1 MIDSWR
7 DTSKPIEEMNYTEAI
22 ANAHRAFAAMSIP
35 DNIQEIFSS
44 PFINEP
50 LQADSSSFRILLHCL
65 KLFIETHGHG
75 VLCPLKGSI
84 PDMTSTSE
92 HYVNLQQVWNIN
104 LSFSRTSDLFEKIN

>member
-1 MIDSWR
+1 
-7 DTSKPIEEMNYTEAI
+7 MNYTEAI
-22 ANAHRAFAAMSIP
+22 ANAHRAFAPVSIP

-44 PFINEP
+44 PFMNES

-65 KLFIETHGHG
+65 QLFIESHGNG

-92 HYVNLQQVWNIN
+92 HYVNLQQVYFPHGP
-104 LSFSRTSDLFEKIN
+104 L